1 MNTRELGRSGLQV
14 SIAALGCAN
23 FGQRV
28 DDASAAAIIDRA
40 FDLGINFFDTADV
53 YGGRGGSER
62 VLGKYLGARR
72 QQIVLATKFGRPM
85 DGAGLT
91 GGTSRRYVSQAVEA
105 SLRRLATD
113 RIDLLQIHWP
123 YPQVAIEETL
133 RGFEDVLRAGKVR
146 YFGASNFAAWQLV
159 EGQLIARHHG
169 LPEFIST
176 QDEYSLLA
184 RQAERELIPAARAH
198 GVSLLPYLPLA
209 GGFLTGKYQPGAVI
223 PKNARLDQM
232 PEQQRYLTPANFHL
246 LEGLDALARASGRAM
261 VDLAFGWLAAQP
273 AVASILTGPSR
284 PEQVAA
290 NVAAANCAL
299 TAAELAELDRLL
311 QPA

>member
-232 PEQQRYLTPANFHL
+232 PEQRRYLTPANFHL